1 MLLLNIPLFWICNP
15 FSFRLAEGT
24 LDQSGGAENLRGDRV
39 LTLGQVRADDEAM
52 FRLFFLLA
60 PACFFFVS
68 CQQSVIHPE
77 STVVVKDV
85 RIPSEMPWYSRF
97 ASHSFVDYRETPSSP
112 WRRLEIANKSSGIVH
127 EEISSEEAEATER
140 WGNPIHLVSQS
151 KTDGVKVARQMET
164 IAKTY
169 DDSLYRPWLGPNS
182 NTLTQRIMREVEGVS
197 GTLEHNG
204 VGKDYGFYF
213 GPTSSGTGLEVHATY
228 LGLGMGLKEGV
239 EVNLMGLTAGVGI
252 WQPSIKIPFLLE
264 VSFWSKIAAGESQ

>member
-1 MLLLNIPLFWICNP
+1 MT
-15 FSFRLAEGT
+15 SFFGPATRFPDET
-24 LDQSGGAENLRGDRV
+24 LDLADGEKNLRGDRV

-151 KTDGVKVARQMET
+151 KTDGVKFHWVKIGFCGRLDSTFCARGFAGGGIPGRRSCLALPFAELVCLFG
-164 IAKTY
+164 A
-169 DDSLYRPWLGPNS
+169 G
-182 NTLTQRIMREVEGVS
+182 EGV
-197 GTLEHNG
+197 G
-204 VGKDYGFYF
+204 
-213 GPTSSGTGLEVHATY
+213 
-228 LGLGMGLKEGV
+228 
-239 EVNLMGLTAGVGI
+239 LMG
-252 WQPSIKIPFLLE
+252 
-264 VSFWSKIAAGESQ
+264 